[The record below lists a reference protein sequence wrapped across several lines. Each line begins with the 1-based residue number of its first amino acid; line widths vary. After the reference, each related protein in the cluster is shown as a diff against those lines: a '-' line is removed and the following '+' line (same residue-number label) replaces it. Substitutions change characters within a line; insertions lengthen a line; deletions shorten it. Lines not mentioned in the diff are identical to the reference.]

1 MFEKMFGF
9 LFELFCENINSI
21 LLMQCMHEN
30 PLHTQVII
38 LSGKEMPGF

>member
-21 LLMQCMHEN
+21 LLMQCMHEIH
-30 PLHTQVII
+30 LHTQAI
-38 LSGKEMPGF
+38 LLSRKEMPGF